1 MTALGRTFIH
11 PVFDAA
17 IIGGGL
23 SILAIP
29 VLIFYAGSV
38 DAMTLSLV
46 LLAAN
51 SAHFGASTVR
61 LYTKPGATTDW
72 PFVSAGLP
80 LVTLA
85 TLTLCIALGDLLG
98 SHLYAL
104 AMTWSPF
111 HYAAQAYGLSMVYCR
126 RSGYTVSEAGQRWL
140 YAACMLPFLHAFAGS
155 SGAGIEWFVAPSVLA
170 DPMVATV
177 RGGIVTALAL
187 ATFAGPVLAF
197 WSLQRSAGSWP
208 PMIVALLIAS
218 NGMWWVVFPYTG
230 AFAWATVF
238 HGLQY
243 LAIVLI
249 FHVKEQTSDPGNTR
263 SPFALSLRFYLLSL
277 GLAYGLF
284 HALPAAYTAVGFAHS
299 ESILLVVAMINI
311 HHFIVD
317 RYIWRVRRDARN
329 AVVVRT

>member
-1 MTALGRTFIH
+1 MNSLGRTFVG
-11 PVFDAA
+11 PVFDAS

-29 VLIFYAGSV
+29 LLILFAA
-38 DAMTLSLV
+38 DFDPLTLSLV

-51 SAHFGASTVR
+51 STHFAASTVR
-61 LYTKPGATTDW
+61 LYTKPGAITDW
-72 PFVSAGLP
+72 PFVATGLP
-80 LVTLA
+80 VVTLA
-85 TLTLCIALGDLLG
+85 VLTLCIALGDVLG
-98 SHLYAL
+98 SHLYSLAL
-104 AMTWSPF
+104 TWSPF

-126 RSGYTVSEAGQRWL
+126 RSGYAVSTEGQRWL

-170 DPMVATV
+170 DPLVATA
-177 RGGIVTALAL
+177 RGALVAALAI

-197 WSLQRSAGSWP
+197 WHLQRAAGAWP
-208 PMIVALLIAS
+208 PAIVALLIAS
-218 NGMWWVVFPYTG
+218 NGLWWVVFPYTG

-249 FHVKEQTSDPGNTR
+249 FHVKEQVAAPGNTM
-263 SPFALSLRFYLLSL
+263 SPLLHSLRFYAISL

-284 HALPAAYTAVGFAHS
+284 HALPAAYSALGFAHS
-299 ESILLVVAMINI
+299 EAILLVVAMINI

-317 RYIWRVRRDARN
+317 RYIWRVRNDARN
-329 AVVVRT
+329 AAVVGS

>member
-1 MTALGRTFIH
+1 MTALGRAFIH
-11 PVFDAA
+11 PTFDAA

-29 VLIFYAGSV
+29 LLILYAGAV
-38 DAMTLSLV
+38 DAMTLSV
-46 LLAAN
+46 ILLAAN
-51 SAHFGASTVR
+51 SAHFAASTVR

-80 LVTLA
+80 LLTLA
-85 TLTLCIALGDLLG
+85 VLTLCIALGDVLG
-98 SHLYAL
+98 PHLYAL
-104 AMTWSPF
+104 ALTWSPF

-126 RSGYTVSEAGQRWL
+126 RSGYAVTEAGQRWL
-140 YAACMLPFLHAFAGS
+140 YASCMLPFLHAFVAS
-155 SGAGIEWFVAPSVLA
+155 SGAGVEWFIAPSVLA
-170 DPMVATV
+170 DPLIATV
-177 RGGIVTALAL
+177 RGGIVATLAL
-187 ATFAGPVLAF
+187 ATFASPVLAF
-197 WSLQRSAGSWP
+197 WTLQRSAGSWP

-218 NGMWWVVFPYTG
+218 NGMWWVVFPYAG

-249 FHVKEQTSDPGNTR
+249 FHAKEQMAEPDNTR
-263 SPFALSLRFYLLSL
+263 SPLIISLRFYLLSL

-284 HALPAAYTAVGFAHS
+284 HALPAAYTAVGYAHS

-317 RYIWRVRRDARN
+317 RYIWRVRRDPRN
-329 AVVVRT
+329 AVVVRG